1 MRDVM
6 RRINAA
12 IDQTLQ
18 GQTLK
23 DLVVAEE
30 QDRRQGVHRAG
41 SRPDAGGSATTV
53 ECGDGE

>member
-1 MRDVM
+1 M

-53 ECGDGE
+53 ERGDGE